1 VKLVLLA
8 LLVLGLGATLAVAW
22 QVRSAPVVVEDWHR
36 DPMQVAPPPAANAVL
51 LRPDTSPAAPRYARS
66 PVELAALFD
75 AVALATPRVRRL
87 AGSAEA
93 GFVTYVQRSRVFGFP
108 DFISVRFLPAEG
120 GATLAIWSRARYGRS
135 DLGVN
140 GKRVAAWL
148 EALARFEG

>member
-1 VKLVLLA
+1 
-8 LLVLGLGATLAVAW
+8 VAW

-108 DFISVRFLPAEG
+108 DFISVRFLLVAGALRPLGPGRERQARRRLAG
-120 GATLAIWSRARYGRS
+120 GAGALRGLSPASAQAPPACPQAR
-135 DLGVN
+135 
-140 GKRVAAWL
+140 KAA
-148 EALARFEG
+148 